1 MPSAVKTTSAVL
13 KMMPSEPRRPPMG
26 KTFKSMS
33 YGVSKTVIDKTAGYK
48 ARITP
53 KTWKA
58 GSKTTMGG
66 TKVRK

>member
-1 MPSAVKTTSAVL
+1 
-13 KMMPSEPRRPPMG
+13 MG